1 MSVTSKAKKILPLSI
16 YSVLKG
22 EHAEV
27 KGLFMILK
35 AEPDSMQESR
45 EKIFDKLRRE
55 LLSHAIAESI
65 TVYAP
70 VKKQI
75 DDKSLIDESEAE
87 HAEVEN
93 LLEELSKM
101 EPDGQ
106 GWKAKVEELEQKVL
120 QHTNEEETEL
130 FDEMQEYLSDE
141 EAKAMGDDFQKAKEE
156 EMNKLK
162 A

>member
-1 MSVTSKAKKILPLSI
+1 MSVTNKAKKILPLSI

-22 EHAEV
+22 EHVEV
-27 KGLFMILK
+27 KGLLMILK

-45 EKIFDKLRRE
+45 EKVFDKLRRE
-55 LLSHAIAESI
+55 LLSHAKAESR

-120 QHTNEEETEL
+120 QHANEEETEL

-156 EMNKLK
+156 EMKKLK